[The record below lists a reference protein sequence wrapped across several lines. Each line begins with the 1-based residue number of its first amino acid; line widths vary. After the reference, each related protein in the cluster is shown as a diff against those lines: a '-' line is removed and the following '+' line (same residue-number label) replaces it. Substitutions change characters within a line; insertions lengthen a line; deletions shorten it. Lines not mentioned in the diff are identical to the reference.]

1 MQPIVMQDWITIRGA
16 ASTTVIQSQADW
28 IFTAPF
34 QDVTFYLDV
43 REFSPSAAVIVSYQT
58 APAREEAMFQNMFS
72 TAAITTTGLIGPTNV
87 YLANAA
93 IPVSHWT
100 RWKLSAGALTWDLTF
115 RIMMAGNSL
124 A

>member
-43 REFSPSAAVIVSYQT
+43 REFSPVSAVTLAYQT
-58 APAREEAMFQNMFS
+58 APAREEALFQTIAS
-72 TAAITTTGLIGPTNV
+72 TAAINAATPFAPVNV
-87 YLANAA
+87 FLANAL

-100 RWKLSAGALTWDLTF
+100 RWKLSAGAATWDLTF